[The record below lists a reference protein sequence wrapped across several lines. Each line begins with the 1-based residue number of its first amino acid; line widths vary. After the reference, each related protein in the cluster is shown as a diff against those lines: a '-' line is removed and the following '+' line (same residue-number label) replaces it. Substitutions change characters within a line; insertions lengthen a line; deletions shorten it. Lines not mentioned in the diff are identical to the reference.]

1 MTVFFVCIFLK
12 EYPDY
17 RGQNGVKDIIPIKQR
32 IKKMSVIVKELV
44 NHSVFN
50 NFITVVILVQAA
62 VLVLETISELKNY
75 ALLFDSI
82 NAFVLSIFIIEAA
95 LKIVSSYPDIS
106 KYFRNGWN
114 ILDFSIIV
122 VSLLPLSGGYTTVAR
137 LIRLLRVVRLTNR
150 YREMS
155 VVVMTLIKSLPS
167 MVNVFLLL
175 SLIFFIYGIAGY
187 NLFNSVDAENWG
199 TLPRSILTLF
209 QILTL
214 EGWVEIMSSVTNV
227 NPFYVIYFVS
237 FIMIGTF
244 VVINIFVAVI
254 VKKSEEAYKQIENT
268 ITTPV
273 TQKEILVEIKEIR
286 RKIEDL
292 ESRLNK

>member
-1 MTVFFVCIFLK
+1 MSAM
-12 EYPDY
+12 
-17 RGQNGVKDIIPIKQR
+17 VKK
-32 IKKMSVIVKELV
+32 LV
-44 NHSVFN
+44 NHGVFN
-50 NFITVVILVQAA
+50 NFITVIILVQAA
-62 VLVLETISELKNY
+62 VLVLETISELKKY
-75 ALLFDSI
+75 VLLFNLI
-82 NAFVLSIFIIEAA
+82 NACVLSIFIIEAA
-95 LKIVSSYPDIS
+95 LKIFSSYPNMS

-122 VSLLPLSGGYTTVAR
+122 ISLLPLSGGYTTVAR

-155 VVVMTLIKSLPS
+155 IVVMTIIKSLPS

-214 EGWVEIMSSVTNV
+214 EGWVEIMSSVTNA
-227 NPFYVIYFVS
+227 NPLYVIYFIS

-268 ITTPV
+268 ITTPA
-273 TQKEILVEIKEIR
+273 TQKEILLEIKEIR
-286 RKIEDL
+286 KKIEDL
-292 ESRLNK
+292 ESRLNR

>member
-1 MTVFFVCIFLK
+1 
-12 EYPDY
+12 
-17 RGQNGVKDIIPIKQR
+17 
-32 IKKMSVIVKELV
+32 MSVMVKKFV
-44 NHSVFN
+44 NHRVFD
-50 NFITVVILVQAA
+50 NFITFVILLQAA
-62 VLVLETISELKNY
+62 ILVLETISELKSY
-75 ALLFDSI
+75 TLLFNLI
-82 NAFVLSIFIIEAA
+82 NAFVLSIFIVEAA
-95 LKIVSSYPDIS
+95 LKIVSSYPNMS

-122 VSLLPLSGGYTTVAR
+122 VSLLPLSGGYTAVAR

-187 NLFNSVDAENWG
+187 NLFNSVDSENWG

-227 NPFYVIYFVS
+227 NPLYVIYFVS

-254 VKKSEEAYKQIENT
+254 VKKSEEAYKQLENT

-286 RKIEDL
+286 KKIEDL

>member
-1 MTVFFVCIFLK
+1 
-12 EYPDY
+12 
-17 RGQNGVKDIIPIKQR
+17 
-32 IKKMSVIVKELV
+32 MSVMVKKLV
-44 NHSVFN
+44 NHDVFN
-50 NFITVVILVQAA
+50 NFITVVILLQAA

-75 ALLFDSI
+75 TLLFNLI

-95 LKIVSSYPDIS
+95 LKIFSSYPNVS

-187 NLFNSVDAENWG
+187 NLFSGVDAENWG

-214 EGWVEIMSSVTNV
+214 EGWVETMSSVTSV
-227 NPFYVIYFVS
+227 NPLYVIYFVS

-254 VKKSEEAYKQIENT
+254 VKKSEEAYKQIEDT

-286 RKIEDL
+286 KKIEDL

>member
-1 MTVFFVCIFLK
+1 MI
-12 EYPDY
+12 EYSRLP
-17 RGQNGVKDIIPIKQR
+17 RTSGVKDIIPIKQR
-32 IKKMSVIVKELV
+32 IKKMLVMVKKLV
-44 NHSVFN
+44 DHSAFN

-75 ALLFDSI
+75 TLLFNLI
-82 NAFVLSIFIIEAA
+82 NAFVLSIFIIESA

-114 ILDFSIIV
+114 ILDFTIIM

-155 VVVMTLIKSLPS
+155 IVVMTLIKSLPS

-175 SLIFFIYGIAGY
+175 SLIFFIYSIAGY
-187 NLFNSVDAENWG
+187 NLFNSIDAENWG

-227 NPFYVIYFVS
+227 NPLYVIYFIS

-268 ITTPV
+268 ITIPV
-273 TQKEILVEIKEIR
+273 TQKEILQEIKEIR
-286 RKIEDL
+286 KKIEDL

>member
-1 MTVFFVCIFLK
+1 
-12 EYPDY
+12 
-17 RGQNGVKDIIPIKQR
+17 
-32 IKKMSVIVKELV
+32 MSVTLKKLV
-44 NHSVFN
+44 NHGVFN

-75 ALLFDSI
+75 TLLFNLI
-82 NAFVLSIFIIEAA
+82 NAFVLSVFVVEAA
-95 LKIVSSYPDIS
+95 LKIFSSYPNMS
-106 KYFRNGWN
+106 KYFRDGWN
-114 ILDFSIIV
+114 ILDFTIIV

-167 MVNVFLLL
+167 MANVFLLL
-175 SLIFFIYGIAGY
+175 SLIFFIYSIAGY
-187 NLFNSVDAENWG
+187 NLFSSVDSENWG

-214 EGWVEIMSSVTNV
+214 EGWVEIMSSVTDV
-227 NPFYVIYFVS
+227 NPLYVIYFVS
-237 FIMIGTF
+237 FILIGTF

-254 VKKSEEAYKQIENT
+254 VNKSEEAYKQIENT

-273 TQKEILVEIKEIR
+273 TQKEILVEIREIR
-286 RKIEDL
+286 KKIEDL
-292 ESRLNK
+292 ESRLYK

>member
-1 MTVFFVCIFLK
+1 MSAM
-12 EYPDY
+12 
-17 RGQNGVKDIIPIKQR
+17 
-32 IKKMSVIVKELV
+32 IKKLV
-44 NHSVFN
+44 NHGVFN
-50 NFITVVILVQAA
+50 NFITAIILVQAA

-75 ALLFDSI
+75 IFLFDLI

-95 LKIVSSYPDIS
+95 LKIFSSYPNMS

-214 EGWVEIMSSVTNV
+214 EGWVEIMSDVTNV
-227 NPFYVIYFVS
+227 NPLYVIYFVS

-286 RKIEDL
+286 KKIEDL

>member
-1 MTVFFVCIFLK
+1 MSAM
-12 EYPDY
+12 
-17 RGQNGVKDIIPIKQR
+17 
-32 IKKMSVIVKELV
+32 IKKLV
-44 NHSVFN
+44 NHGVFN
-50 NFITVVILVQAA
+50 NFITAIILVQAA

-75 ALLFDSI
+75 IFLFNLI

-95 LKIVSSYPDIS
+95 LKIFSSYPNMS

-214 EGWVEIMSSVTNV
+214 EGWVEIMSDVTNV
-227 NPFYVIYFVS
+227 NPLYVIYFVS

-254 VKKSEEAYKQIENT
+254 VKKSEDAYKQIENT

-286 RKIEDL
+286 KKIEDL

>member
-1 MTVFFVCIFLK
+1 
-12 EYPDY
+12 
-17 RGQNGVKDIIPIKQR
+17 
-32 IKKMSVIVKELV
+32 MSVMVKKLV
-44 NHSVFN
+44 NHDVFN
-50 NFITVVILVQAA
+50 NFITVVILLQAA

-75 ALLFDSI
+75 TLLFNLI

-95 LKIVSSYPDIS
+95 LKIFSSYPNVS
-106 KYFRNGWN
+106 TYFRNGWN

-187 NLFNSVDAENWG
+187 NLFNGVDAENWG

-214 EGWVEIMSSVTNV
+214 EGWVETMSSVTSV
-227 NPFYVIYFVS
+227 NPLYVIYFVS

-254 VKKSEEAYKQIENT
+254 VKKSEEAYKQIEDT

-273 TQKEILVEIKEIR
+273 TQKEILVEIREIR
-286 RKIEDL
+286 KKIEEL

>member
-1 MTVFFVCIFLK
+1 M
-12 EYPDY
+12 
-17 RGQNGVKDIIPIKQR
+17 
-32 IKKMSVIVKELV
+32 
-44 NHSVFN
+44 
-50 NFITVVILVQAA
+50 
-62 VLVLETISELKNY
+62 VLETISELKNY
-75 ALLFDSI
+75 TLIFNLI

-95 LKIVSSYPDIS
+95 LKIFSSYPDVS

-114 ILDFSIIV
+114 ILDFAIIV

-187 NLFNSVDAENWG
+187 NLFSGVDAENWG

-214 EGWVEIMSSVTNV
+214 EGWVEIMSSATNV
-227 NPFYVIYFVS
+227 NPLYVIYFVS

-286 RKIEDL
+286 KKIEDL
-292 ESRLNK
+292 ESRLNG

>member
-1 MTVFFVCIFLK
+1 MSAM
-12 EYPDY
+12 
-17 RGQNGVKDIIPIKQR
+17 
-32 IKKMSVIVKELV
+32 IKKLV
-44 NHSVFN
+44 NHGVFN
-50 NFITVVILVQAA
+50 NFITAIILVQAA

-75 ALLFDSI
+75 IFLFDLI

-95 LKIVSSYPDIS
+95 LKIFSSYPNMS

-214 EGWVEIMSSVTNV
+214 EGWVEIMSDVTNV
-227 NPFYVIYFVS
+227 NPLYVIYFVS

-254 VKKSEEAYKQIENT
+254 VKKSEDAYKQIENT

-286 RKIEDL
+286 KKIEDL

>member
-1 MTVFFVCIFLK
+1 MSAM
-12 EYPDY
+12 
-17 RGQNGVKDIIPIKQR
+17 
-32 IKKMSVIVKELV
+32 IKKLV
-44 NHSVFN
+44 NHGVFN
-50 NFITVVILVQAA
+50 NFITVIILVQAA

-75 ALLFDSI
+75 VLLFNLI
-82 NAFVLSIFIIEAA
+82 NAFVLSIFIVEAA
-95 LKIVSSYPDIS
+95 LKIFSSYPNTS

-114 ILDFSIIV
+114 VMDFSIIV
-122 VSLLPLSGGYTTVAR
+122 ISLLPLSGGYTTVAR

-155 VVVMTLIKSLPS
+155 IVVMTIIKSLPS

-187 NLFNSVDAENWG
+187 NLFSSVDAENWG
-199 TLPRSILTLF
+199 TLPQSILTLF

-214 EGWVEIMSSVTNV
+214 EGWVEIMSSVTSF
-227 NPFYVIYFVS
+227 NPLFVIYFIS

-254 VKKSEEAYKQIENT
+254 VKKSEEAYKQIEHT
-268 ITTPV
+268 ITTPA
-273 TQKEILVEIKEIR
+273 TQNEILLEIKEIR
-286 RKIEDL
+286 KKIEDL

>member
-1 MTVFFVCIFLK
+1 
-12 EYPDY
+12 
-17 RGQNGVKDIIPIKQR
+17 
-32 IKKMSVIVKELV
+32 MSVIVKKLV
-44 NHSVFN
+44 NHGVFN
-50 NFITVVILVQAA
+50 NFITVVILLQAA

-75 ALLFDSI
+75 TLLFDLI
-82 NAFVLSIFIIEAA
+82 NAFVLFIFIIEAA
-95 LKIVSSYPDIS
+95 LKIFSSYPDIS

-122 VSLLPLSGGYTTVAR
+122 VSLLPFSGGYTTVAR

-150 YREMS
+150 YRETS
-155 VVVMTLIKSLPS
+155 IVVMTLIKSLPS

-175 SLIFFIYGIAGY
+175 SLIFFIYGIAVY
-187 NLFNSVDAENWG
+187 NLFNSVDTENWG
-199 TLPRSILTLF
+199 TLPKSILTLF

-214 EGWVEIMSSVTNV
+214 EGWVEKMSSVTNV
-227 NPFYVIYFVS
+227 NPLYVIYFIS

-268 ITTPV
+268 ITIPV
-273 TQKEILVEIKEIR
+273 TQKEILEEIKEIR
-286 RKIEDL
+286 KKIEDL

>member
-1 MTVFFVCIFLK
+1 MTVYCLDQITRNLINRR
-12 EYPDY
+12 PN
-17 RGQNGVKDIIPIKQR
+17 RVKDVILIKQR
-32 IKKMSVIVKELV
+32 IKKMSAMIKKLV
-44 NHSVFN
+44 NHGVFN
-50 NFITVVILVQAA
+50 NFITVIILVQAA

-75 ALLFDSI
+75 VLLFNLI

-95 LKIVSSYPDIS
+95 LKIYSSYPNMS

-122 VSLLPLSGGYTTVAR
+122 ISLLPLSGGYTTVAR

-155 VVVMTLIKSLPS
+155 IVVMTIIKSLPS

-187 NLFNSVDAENWG
+187 NLFSSVDAENWG

-227 NPFYVIYFVS
+227 NPLYVIYFIS

-254 VKKSEEAYKQIENT
+254 VKKSEEAYKQTENT
-268 ITTPV
+268 ITTPA
-273 TQKEILVEIKEIR
+273 TQKEILLEIKEIR
-286 RKIEDL
+286 KKIEDL